1 MADEIDIELFR
12 QLEQELHRP
21 DIRSSREAVSAR
33 LADDFLEFG
42 SSGRVYDKH
51 LTINSLAHEVPSD
64 RVTLPEVRDF
74 TARIIAKDAVL
85 VLYRSVRQADG
96 DLAERTTL
104 RSSVW
109 KLIDGR
115 WRMAFHQGTIVPKAV
130 LRSAPAI
137 PGRNVLLRT
146 ATSGDIDARLALGND
161 LEIFQMFGI
170 SKTAVKPMSREK
182 ATGWVQS
189 IISNPYAWVIEV
201 NGKFAGEIRLDRVDR
216 TDRRASMAIGIYDAN
231 ILGKGYG
238 SEAIR
243 LLLQYAFADLDLHR
257 ISVRVLAYNKRAI
270 RAYEKCGFMIE
281 GREREAAFVDG
292 SWHDD
297 LIMGIVD
304 REFVRQPSSTPH

>member
-1 MADEIDIELFR
+1 M
-12 QLEQELHRP
+12 
-21 DIRSSREAVSAR
+21 
-33 LADDFLEFG
+33 
-42 SSGRVYDKH
+42 
-51 LTINSLAHEVPSD
+51 
-64 RVTLPEVRDF
+64 PEVRDF

-115 WRMAFHQGTIVPKAV
+115 WKMAFHQGTIAPTAV

-137 PGRNVLLRT
+137 PGRNVLLRI

-161 LEIFQMFGI
+161 LEIVQMFGM

-189 IISNPYAWVIEV
+189 IVSNPYAWVIEV

-304 REFVRQPSSTPH
+304 REFLRQPSSTPH